1 MNSQNLS
8 PEALELQP
16 ILKHPEQ
23 GLVVADRLLKDLYP
37 EFFSCL
43 NLPLLLLDAGEDA
56 KTIASVQILYDFFLA
71 NKLRR
76 SEIVHVFGGGTICD
90 TAAFAASSYK
100 RGCRLHLYPST
111 LLAMV
116 DAAIGGKTGVNYSG
130 FKNQIG
136 TFYPAER
143 IVIHPDFLKTLARD
157 EIRQG
162 IAEMLKLA
170 ILFPEIPIPDS
181 CEDLPH
187 AEDILRHALYK
198 MSICQIDPY
207 DGSERMLLNFG
218 HSFGHA
224 LETKSEYQIRHGDA
238 VVMGMIMACDLS
250 LQMGFISRERHAEL
264 RDILSGYEFPA
275 AVLAYVKNLDMDELL
290 VIMEQDKKSGSAMRL
305 ILPVGKEIKLVELS
319 E

>member
-1 MNSQNLS
+1 VNSQNLS

-23 GLVVADRLLKDLYP
+23 GLVVADRVLKDLYP

-43 NLPLLLLDAGEDA
+43 NFPLLLLDACEDA
-56 KTIASVQILYDFFLA
+56 KSIASVQILYDFFLA

-100 RGCRLHLYPST
+100 RGCGYTCIQHLT
-111 LLAMV
+111 
-116 DAAIGGKTGVNYSG
+116 GNGGCGNRGKTGVNYSG

-264 RDILSGYEFPA
+264 RNILSGYEFPA

-305 ILPVGKEIKLVELS
+305 ILPVGKEIKLVEFS